1 MANLPQLQN
10 DVLAILFAAGDPF
23 EKDKLARVLD
33 IDLDTLQKVVE
44 RINEQL
50 ASTPFVLLELDK
62 SYQMTTRE
70 EFASV
75 IRDALQVKNN
85 APLSQAAMEVLA
97 IIAYNQPVTKAF
109 VEQVRGVDSSSTV
122 AKLLEKGLIEEAG
135 RLDLPGHPV
144 SFATTDTFLRTF
156 GLESLAQLP
165 PLHDDE
171 LPLEQLA
178 ATGELPENT
187 QPPTEGADG

>member
-33 IDLDTLQKVVE
+33 IDLDTLQKVIE

-97 IIAYNQPVTKAF
+97 AVGRRTWDNDDGNGCTVHSAIYN
-109 VEQVRGVDSSSTV
+109 
-122 AKLLEKGLIEEAG
+122 L
-135 RLDLPGHPV
+135 
-144 SFATTDTFLRTF
+144 TDKTMVWVPNENYDDPSAWYTF
-156 GLESLAQLP
+156 SLNP
-165 PLHDDE
+165 
-171 LPLEQLA
+171 
-178 ATGELPENT
+178 
-187 QPPTEGADG
+187 

>member
-10 DVLAILFAAGDPF
+10 DVLATLFAAGDPF

-33 IDLDTLQKVVE
+33 IDLDTLQKVIE

-109 VEQVRGVDSSSTV
+109 VEQVRGVDSSSVVNSLV
-122 AKLLEKGLIEEAG
+122 AKELVEEKGRLEIPG
-135 RLDLPGHPV
+135 RPISYG
-144 SFATTDTFLRTF
+144 TTEHFLRCFRMKSIEALPKLPQTP
-156 GLESLAQLP
+156 EQAQ
-165 PLHDDE
+165 
-171 LPLEQLA
+171 
-178 ATGELPENT
+178 
-187 QPPTEGADG
+187 